1 MLTFTQPAV
10 VHAYVFA
17 DVFVLPVPNGP
28 ALRLILFLED
38 IVYLTSTP
46 PFKPRVNLKKTS
58 GSPCYAALHS
68 KELEAGFKLT

>member
-28 ALRLILFLED
+28 AVRLILFLSHIMQDFQELQQAKAVCLKD
-38 IVYLTSTP
+38 IT
-46 PFKPRVNLKKTS
+46 
-58 GSPCYAALHS
+58 
-68 KELEAGFKLT
+68 E